1 MKNKRTNWD
10 KFWITS
16 IIWFWFKIYQIITP
30 RLVSLPKSNRW
41 NICHHTHGED
51 SCSAGDSNFWCIFFE
66 KKPSN
71 SVQQLLIFEKLKNVL
86 DLQNISQNVN
96 FMLKKL
102 VKYVYRWFMQ
112 VFSTYVSC
120 ICCSLHDIIV
130 NIKLLNSYNNYAL
143 RFAVTWSLGESAA
156 PSPIQPPTILSADHF
171 AA

>member
-1 MKNKRTNWD
+1 MNERANWD
-10 KFWITS
+10 KFWRIS
-16 IIWFWFKIYQIITP
+16 IIRLWFKVYLTITL
-30 RLVSLPKSNRW
+30 RLVSFPKSNIW
-41 NICHHTHGED
+41 NIWHPTHGED
-51 SCSAGDSNFWCIFFE
+51 SCSAGNSNFWCIFFK

-96 FMLKKL
+96 FMLKML

-112 VFSTYVSC
+112 VFSTYVSF

-143 RFAVTWSLGESAA
+143 RFAVTWSLSESVPPP
-156 PSPIQPPTILSADHF
+156 PSNHPPF
-171 AA
+171 